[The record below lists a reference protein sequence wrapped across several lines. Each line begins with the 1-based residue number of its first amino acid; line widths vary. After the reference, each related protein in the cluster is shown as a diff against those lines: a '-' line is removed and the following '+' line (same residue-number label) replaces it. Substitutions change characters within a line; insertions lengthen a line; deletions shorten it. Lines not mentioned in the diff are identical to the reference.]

1 MSAYYNE
8 IDPYAAQWL
17 RNLMDYDL
25 ILPGEVDERSIVEVH
40 PDDLKGFTQC
50 HFFAGIGGWSLAARL
65 ARWPDDRRLWTG
77 SCPCQP
83 FSVAGGAAA
92 STIRD
97 TCGLNFSGSLQSTVL
112 QRYLESR
119 LQASTLTLGS
129 TLYSLTWKPW
139 TTPSGAYRFRLR
151 ASVPRISGIGITG
164 WATPTTRDHKDGAA
178 PSVIT
183 SGRSDKL
190 PHAVQLSGWPT
201 AVAGD
206 EKWRYSTTEAAMR
219 RIQSGKQVS
228 LEAIALI
235 SQGPGRLTTHGE
247 MLIGSAAETTSGGQL
262 NPAHSRWLMGFPP
275 EWDDCAPTETPSF
288 LNKRRNS
295 SK

>member
-1 MSAYYNE
+1 MSEASLKYTTTTSK
-8 IDPYAAQWL
+8 AL
-17 RNLMDYDL
+17 RNTISSQGSEVGATQRDL
-25 ILPGEVDERSIVEVH
+25 L
-40 PDDLKGFTQC
+40 
-50 HFFAGIGGWSLAARL
+50 AGLTNAVSGQALALASLS
-65 ARWPDDRRLWTG
+65 RR
-77 SCPCQP
+77 P
-83 FSVAGGAAA
+83 GGAAA

-97 TCGLNFSGSLQSTVL
+97 TYGLNFAGSLKSTVL

-119 LQASTLTLGS
+119 LQASTRTLGS
-129 TLYSLTWKPW
+129 TLYTLTWKPW
-139 TTPSGAYRFRLR
+139 ITPSGAYRFRLR
-151 ASVPRISGIGITG
+151 ASAPRISGTAITG

-178 PSVIT
+178 PSVIS

-201 AVAGD
+201 SVAGD
-206 EKWRYSTTEAAMR
+206 EKWRYSTVEAAMR
-219 RIQSGKQVS
+219 RLASGKQVS

-235 SQGPGRLTTHGE
+235 SQGPARLTTFGE
-247 MLIGSAAETTSGGQL
+247 LLIGSAAEMKNGGQL
-262 NPAHSRWLMGFPP
+262 NPAHSRWLMGFPR

>member
-1 MSAYYNE
+1 MSA
-8 IDPYAAQWL
+8 ASL
-17 RNLMDYDL
+17 KSTLTT
-25 ILPGEVDERSIVEVH
+25 
-40 PDDLKGFTQC
+40 LKGSRNATSSP
-50 HFFAGIGGWSLAARL
+50 ASADGAWLLDSLVGLTTAVSGQDRAL
-65 ARWPDDRRLWTG
+65 ASRSQWP
-77 SCPCQP
+77 
-83 FSVAGGAAA
+83 GGAAA

-206 EKWRYSTTEAAMR
+206 EKRRYSTTEAAMR